1 MNAIEVRNLGKKF
14 RIGGKQMQETTFAEA
29 IWHAVTSPVQRARSL
44 MQNQLPAFADVDF
57 WALREITFDVA
68 EGEVMG
74 IIGAN
79 GAGKSTLLKLLTRI
93 SAPSEGYAKIRGRVS
108 SLLEVGTGFH
118 QELTGRENVY
128 MNGTIL
134 GMKQSEIRAKF
145 DEIVDFSGVEA
156 FIDTPVKRYSSGMQM
171 RLAFS
176 VAAHLEPEVLLVD
189 EVLSVG
195 DADFR
200 RKSLGKMREAT
211 KSGRTVLTASH
222 NMASIQSLCDRAIF
236 LERGRIVMVD
246 TADKVV
252 AEYLQRSHGGEGNAV
267 VDLTYRPSRKIDA
280 PPTVFK
286 EIRVLDAADQP
297 SPVIQVGQPL
307 VLELS
312 LDTGDRRFEH
322 VNLVMTVNNEFEQRV
337 LRFDF
342 QQQTGDLLTV
352 EGEQVYRCR
361 WDECIIGPG
370 NYSVD
375 VMMVTKSAT
384 VNQRG
389 AIAVDRVVDAI
400 HFEIAEGGT
409 IFGQGGKLKQHH
421 AMVWPRVNWAIDGRT
436 VTGKLITD
444 QEALG
449 P

>member
-14 RIGGKQMQETTFAEA
+14 RIGGKQMQDSTFAEA
-29 IWHAVTSPVQRARSL
+29 IWHTFTAPLKRTRSL
-44 MQNQLPAFADVDF
+44 MKNQLPSFADVDF

-93 SAPSEGYAKIRGRVS
+93 SAPSEGYARIRGRVS

-118 QELTGRENVY
+118 QELTGRENVF

-134 GMKQSEIRAKF
+134 GMKQHEIRAKF

-222 NMASIQSLCDRAIF
+222 NMASIQNLCDRAI
-236 LERGRIVMVD
+236 LLQRGRIVMVD
-246 TADKVV
+246 VADKVV
-252 AEYLQRSHGGEGNAV
+252 AEYLQRSYGGEGNAV
-267 VDLTYRPSRKIDA
+267 VDLTFRPARKASA
-280 PPTVFK
+280 PPPVFK
-286 EIRVLDAADQP
+286 TLRVLDGNGQP
-297 SPVIQVGQPL
+297 SPVIQVGRPL
-307 VLELS
+307 VLELT
-312 LDTGDRRFEH
+312 LDTGDRHFDH
-322 VNLVMTVNNEFEQRV
+322 VNLIISVNNEFEQRV

-342 QQQTGDLLTV
+342 QQQTGRLLTV
-352 EGEQVYRCR
+352 EGQQSYVCR

-370 NYSVD
+370 NYGVD
-375 VMMVTKSAT
+375 VTMVTKSAAM
-384 VNQRG
+384 NQRG
-389 AIAVDRVVDAI
+389 AVSIDRVVDAI
-400 HFEIAEGGT
+400 RFEIAEGD
-409 IFGQGGKLKQHH
+409 IFGQGGKLNQNH
-421 AMVWPRVNWAIDGRT
+421 AMVWPRVNWAIDGQSVGQT
-436 VTGKLITD
+436 LMTN
-444 QEALG
+444 QEEL
-449 P
+449 

>member
-14 RIGGKQMQETTFAEA
+14 RIGGKQMQDNTFAEA
-29 IWHAVTSPVQRARSL
+29 LWHSITGPIRRTRSL
-44 MQNQLPAFADVDF
+44 LQNQLPSFADVDF

-93 SAPSEGYAKIRGRVS
+93 SAPSEGYARIRGRVS

-118 QELTGRENVY
+118 PELTGRENVF

-134 GMKQSEIRAKF
+134 GMRQDEIRAKF

-222 NMASIQSLCDRAIF
+222 NMASIQNLCDRAIL
-236 LERGRIVMVD
+236 LERGRIVMAD
-246 TADKVV
+246 IADKVV
-252 AEYLQRSHGGEGNAV
+252 AEYLQRSYGGESSAV
-267 VDLTYRPSRKIDA
+267 VDLSHRPSRKEGS
-280 PPTVFK
+280 PPTVFQK
-286 EIRVLDAADQP
+286 IRVLDGSGQP

-307 VLELS
+307 VLELT
-312 LDTGDRRFEH
+312 LDTDDRRFEH
-322 VNLVMTVNNEFEQRV
+322 VNLTMSVNNEFEQRV

-342 QQQTGDLLTV
+342 QQQIGDLLTV
-352 EGEQVYRCR
+352 EGQQVYMCR

-370 NYSVD
+370 NYGVD
-375 VMMVTKSAT
+375 VVMVTKSAT
-384 VNQRG
+384 INQRG
-389 AIAVDRVVDAI
+389 AVAVDRVVDAI
-400 HFEIAEGGT
+400 RFEVAEGD
-409 IFGQGGKLKQHH
+409 IFGQGERLKQNH
-421 AMVWPRVNWAIDGRT
+421 ALVWPRVNWAINGRSIAGRP
-436 VTGKLITD
+436 VTNL
-444 QEALG
+444 EAL
-449 P
+449 

>member
-14 RIGGKQMQETTFAEA
+14 HIGGKQMQDDTFVEA
-29 IWHAVTSPVQRARSL
+29 MWHAVTSPFQRARSL
-44 MQNQLPAFADVDF
+44 IQNQLPDFADVDF

-93 SAPSEGYAKIRGRVS
+93 SAPSEGYARIRGRVS

-118 QELTGRENVY
+118 PELTGRENVF

-134 GMKQSEIRAKF
+134 GMKQEEIRAKF
-145 DEIVDFSGVEA
+145 DEIVDFSGVET

-195 DADFR
+195 DAEFR

-222 NMASIQSLCDRAIF
+222 NMASIQNLCDRAIL
-236 LERGRIVMVD
+236 LERGRMVIVD
-246 TADKVV
+246 NADRVV
-252 AEYLQRSHGGEGNAV
+252 TEYLQRSYGGENEAV
-267 VDLTYRPSRKIDA
+267 VDLTYRPTRRDDA
-280 PPTVFK
+280 PPPVFQRLR
-286 EIRVLDAADQP
+286 ILDGAGQP

-307 VLELS
+307 VLELTV
-312 LDTGDRRFEH
+312 DTGEKHYEH
-322 VNLVMTVNNEFEQRV
+322 VNLIITVNNEFEQRV
-337 LRFDF
+337 LRFNYR
-342 QQQTGDLLTV
+342 QQNGDRLLV
-352 EGEQVYRCR
+352 EGRQVFTCR

-375 VMMVTKSAT
+375 LLMVTGS
-384 VNQRG
+384 NIDERG
-389 AIAVDRVVDAI
+389 SSAVDRVLNAI
-400 HFEIAEGGT
+400 RFEIAEAD
-409 IFGQGGKLKQHH
+409 IYGQGEKLKSNH
-421 AMVWPRVNWAIDGRT
+421 ALVWPRVNWEIDGQSVKSSPMT
-436 VTGKLITD
+436 NPEL
-444 QEALG
+444 L
-449 P
+449 

>member
-29 IWHAVTSPVQRARSL
+29 LWHTVTSPIQRARSL
-44 MQNQLPAFADVDF
+44 MQNQLPSFADVDF

-93 SAPSEGYAKIRGRVS
+93 SAPSEGYARIRGRVS

-200 RKSLGKMREAT
+200 RKSMGKMREAT

-222 NMASIQSLCDRAIF
+222 NMASIQNLCDRAIF
-236 LERGRIVMVD
+236 LQRGRIVMVD
-246 TADKVV
+246 VADKVV
-252 AEYLQRSHGGEGNAV
+252 SEYLQRSYGGEGEAV
-267 VDLTYRPSRKIDA
+267 VDLTYRPTRRDDA
-280 PPTVFK
+280 PPPVFQK
-286 EIRVLDAADQP
+286 IRVLNGDGQP
-297 SPVIQVGQPL
+297 SQVVPVGQPL
-307 VLELS
+307 IFELTS
-312 LDTGDRRFEH
+312 DVGDARYEQAN
-322 VNLVMTVNNEFEQRV
+322 VIMTVNNEFEQRV
-337 LRFDF
+337 LRFNF
-342 QQQTGDLLTV
+342 RQQNGELLTV
-352 EGEQVYRCR
+352 EGRQMFTCR

-375 VMMVTKSAT
+375 LLMITKST
-384 VNQRG
+384 VDERG
-389 AIAVDRVVDAI
+389 SSAIDRVPEAI
-400 HFEIAEGGT
+400 RFEVVVADIY
-409 IFGQGGKLKQHH
+409 GQGEQLKQNH
-421 AMVWPRVNWAIDGRT
+421 ALVWPQVNWAIDGRSVT
-436 VTGKLITD
+436 SNPVTG
-444 QEALG
+444 QEAR
-449 P
+449 